1 MGYTPRFWNWI
12 AARYARQPVG
22 DEKSY
27 QLKLA
32 KTQEYLDSDMQVL
45 EFGCGT
51 GSTAL
56 AHAPHVDSILAID
69 FAEKMIDIARQ
80 KAVDQGITNVDFK
93 VMAIE
98 DLPPSQS
105 QFDAV
110 LGLNVLH
117 LLADKTAAL
126 QAVMRLLKPGGI
138 FVSSTICAGEL
149 NIVVRSLLPLGG
161 FLGLIPSIDIFR
173 AHQLC
178 DELKK
183 AGFHIDYQWQPGS
196 AKSVFIIARKP
207 QV

>member
-32 KTQEYLDSDMQVL
+32 KTQKYLDGDMQVL

-51 GSTAL
+51 
-56 AHAPHVDSILAID
+56 ILAID

-80 KAVDQGITNVDFK
+80 KAMDQGITNVDFK

-98 DLPPSQS
+98 DLPPSQN

-149 NIVVRSLLPLGG
+149 NFVVRSLLPLGG

-207 QV
+207 HV

>member
-1 MGYTPRFWNWI
+1 MLYTPRFWNWI

-22 DEKSY
+22 DEASY
-27 QLKLA
+27 QHKLA
-32 KTQEYLDSDMQVL
+32 KTQEYLNSDMQVL

-56 AHAPHVDSILAID
+56 VHSPHVGSILAID

-80 KAVDQGITNVDFK
+80 KAVDQGISNVDFK

-98 DLPPSQS
+98 DLPPSQN

-149 NIVVRSLLPLGG
+149 NLAVRSLLPIGG

-173 AHQLC
+173 AHQLS

-196 AKSVFIIARKP
+196 AKSVFIIACKP
-207 QV
+207 EI